1 MRKKLYVAWLA
12 PLLVA
17 MLWVA
22 LAQAAPGLLASPAS
36 VATGGKLYDTWWKA
50 APGAAEPK
58 GDHPLWATQTTNTRK
73 GTDTWRCK
81 ECHGWDYGGKD
92 GAYGSGSHK
101 TGFVGVS
108 VAASKKTQAELVAI
122 LKGGSNS
129 KHDFSQ
135 IMDADS
141 INNLASFLKE
151 GLVDMSK
158 YIDSATKKPKRAN
171 AAHGK
176 VVYEGTCAACHGA
189 DGTNLNFGSE
199 TEPEYVGTLAKDNP
213 WEFVHKVRSG
223 QPGAAMPSAIVNGW
237 AMDDVMDALAHAQTL
252 PTEKPKASSVASV
265 ASVAT
270 GGKLYDE
277 WWEVAPGAAEPKGDH
292 PLWATQTTNTRKG
305 TDTWRCKECHGW
317 DYKGKDGAYGSGSHK
332 TGFVGVSDA
341 ASKKSVA
348 ELVAILK
355 GSSNP
360 NHDFSKLMD
369 ANSVNNLAS
378 FLKEGLVDDA
388 LFIDYASKKP
398 KNANATRGK
407 QLFEGT
413 CAACHASDGMK
424 LNFGTEAVPE
434 FVGTIAVDNP
444 WELLHKIRSGQ
455 PGAAMPS
462 AIESGWPTQ
471 DAVDILAHAQSL
483 PTELPKALPRT
494 GDPVDLMVLVAL
506 AAIVLAGTGVLM
518 RTWARR

>member
-1 MRKKLYVAWLA
+1 MKRVFFTIWLV
-12 PLLVA
+12 PLLVTMA
-17 MLWVA
+17 WVT
-22 LAQAAPGLLASPAS
+22 LAQAVSVLQAPPAS
-36 VATGGKLYDTWWKA
+36 ISTGGKLYDKWWA
-50 APGAAEPK
+50 EAPGATEPK
-58 GDHPLWATQTTNTRK
+58 GDQPLWATQTTNTRK

-108 VAASKKTQAELVAI
+108 VAASKKSQAELVGI
-122 LKGGSNS
+122 LKGSSNS
-129 KHDFSQ
+129 RHDFSQ
-135 IMDADS
+135 VMDADS

-151 GLVDMSK
+151 GLVDMSQ
-158 YIDSATKKPKRAN
+158 YIDYATKKPKSAN
-171 AAHGK
+171 ASHGK

-199 TEPEYVGTLAKDNP
+199 TVPEYVGTLAKDNP
-213 WEFVHKVRSG
+213 WEFVHKVRAG

-237 AMDDVMDALAHAQTL
+237 TMEDVVDALAHAQTL
-252 PTEKPKASSVASV
+252 PTEKPKASSGANVA
-265 ASVAT
+265 A
-270 GGKLYDE
+270 GGKLYDK
-277 WWEVAPGAAEPKGDH
+277 WWTQAPGATEPKGDH

-332 TGFVGVSDA
+332 TGFVGVFDA

-369 ANSVNNLAS
+369 ADSVNNLAS

-388 LFIDYASKKP
+388 QFIDYATKKP
-398 KNANATRGK
+398 KNANVARGK
-407 QLFEGT
+407 DLFGGT
-413 CAACHASDGMK
+413 CAACHGSDGTTM
-424 LNFGTEAVPE
+424 NFGSETEPE

-444 WELLHKIRSGQ
+444 WEFLHKVRSGQ
-455 PGAAMPS
+455 PGVAIMPS
-462 AIESGWPTQ
+462 AIVSGWPTQ
-471 DAVDILAHAQSL
+471 DAVDVLAHAQSL
-483 PTELPKALPRT
+483 PTEKPKVLPKT
-494 GDPVDLMVLVAL
+494 GGPVDLMVLAVL
-506 AAIVLAGTGVLM
+506 AAIVLMGAGVLV
-518 RTWARR
+518 RISARR